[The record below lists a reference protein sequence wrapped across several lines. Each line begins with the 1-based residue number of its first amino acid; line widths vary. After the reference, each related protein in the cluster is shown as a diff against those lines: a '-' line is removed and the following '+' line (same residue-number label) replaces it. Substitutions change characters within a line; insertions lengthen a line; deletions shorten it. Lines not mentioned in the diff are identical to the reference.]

1 MFKML
6 QERLEARW
14 KLSLIGLCAVL
25 GFSGCA
31 SNAPTTTTE
40 RVIQKLEQA
49 QARTVS
55 AEHHELVPRH
65 TVDENGESHVEF
77 VLRRTELPS
86 TIYPLRGKSHCKL
99 IIQKLTCVY
108 GN

>member
-1 MFKML
+1 MFTML
-6 QERLEARW
+6 QKRL
-14 KLSLIGLCAVL
+14 GLGGKPLLVGLFALL

-31 SNAPTTTTE
+31 SKSPPTTTE

-49 QARTVS
+49 QARTLPR
-55 AEHHELVPRH
+55 EHHELIPRH
-65 TVDENGESHVEF
+65 TVDENGDPQVEF
-77 VLRRTELPS
+77 VLRRNEPPDTV
-86 TIYPLRGKSHCKL
+86 YPRHGKSHCKL

>member
-49 QARTVS
+49 QARAVP

-86 TIYPLRGKSHCKL
+86 TIYPLRSKSHCKL
-99 IIQKLTCVY
+99 VIQKLTCVY